1 MVPAGTPDRIVSLLS
16 RAIGKV
22 LSSTDVKERLAKIG
36 FDPMPGT
43 SETFAHHVGAESAEW
58 GRVIQLANIR
68 ID

>member
-1 MVPAGTPDRIVSLLS
+1 VSCDTREPGGTVGEVQARGDNIM
-16 RAIGKV
+16 
-22 LSSTDVKERLAKIG
+22 KERLAKIG

>member
-1 MVPAGTPDRIVSLLS
+1 
-16 RAIGKV
+16 
-22 LSSTDVKERLAKIG
+22 LAKIG

-43 SETFAHHVGAESAEW
+43 AESFARHVAAESAEW

>member
-1 MVPAGTPDRIVSLLS
+1 MQARGDNIM
-16 RAIGKV
+16 
-22 LSSTDVKERLAKIG
+22 KERLAKIG